1 MPDDACSAVKEDLEA
16 AKDAGS
22 FTNYTD
28 PFPIY
33 IENKDYFQGGNV
45 YIGLIDPTREPVQTV
60 DGSVLY
66 YKRGCTVVIVGDT
79 DTARD
84 NLFKDVV
91 NILTA
96 TGRGYKLKRGKD
108 KMFNRE
114 RFALP
119 LEVSML
125 L

>member
-1 MPDDACSAVKEDLEA
+1 MGDDACSAVKADLEA
-16 AKDAGS
+16 GS
-22 FTNYTD
+22 YTNYID
-28 PFPIY
+28 EFPIY
-33 IENKDYFQGGNV
+33 IENKDTFQGGNV
-45 YIGLIDPTREPVQTV
+45 YIGLIDPTREPIQTV
-60 DGSVLY
+60 DGTVLY
-66 YKRGCTVVIVGDT
+66 TKRGCTVVIVGDT

-84 NLFKDVV
+84 NLYKDVV

-108 KMFNRE
+108 KMINRE
-114 RFALP
+114 RFGLP

>member
-16 AKDAGS
+16 GVY
-22 FTNYTD
+22 TNYTTK
-28 PFPIY
+28 FPIY

-45 YIGLIDPTREPVQTV
+45 YIGLIDPTRDPVQTV

-79 DTARD
+79 DVARD
-84 NLFKDVV
+84 NLYKDVEA
-91 NILTA
+91 ILTA

-119 LEVSML
+119 LEVAFL

>member
-1 MPDDACSAVKEDLEA
+1 MGDDACSAVKEDL
-16 AKDAGS
+16 KAGS
-22 FTNYTD
+22 YTHYVNN
-28 PFPIY
+28 FPIY
-33 IENKDYFQGGNV
+33 IENKDTFQGGNV

-66 YKRGCTVVIVGDT
+66 YKRGCTVVIVGDS
-79 DTARD
+79 DLARD

-91 NILTA
+91 AILTA
-96 TGRGYKLKRGKD
+96 TNRGYKLKKCKD
-108 KMFNRE
+108 MMINRE